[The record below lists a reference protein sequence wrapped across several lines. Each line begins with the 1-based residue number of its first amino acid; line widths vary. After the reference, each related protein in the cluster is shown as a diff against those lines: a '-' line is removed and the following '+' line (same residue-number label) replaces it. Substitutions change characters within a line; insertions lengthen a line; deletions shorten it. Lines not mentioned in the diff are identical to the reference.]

1 VFIASGSVIGGFQK
15 VDDAQYQVIRELN
28 ETSKRLVAQQ

>member
-1 VFIASGSVIGGFQK
+1 MSGFQK

-28 ETSKRLVAQQ
+28 ETSKRLAARH